1 MSRLQAAKNVVLR
14 DFAIEGTAKCSM
26 PIRLSFCK
34 DCLVENI
41 HFSTGVESFA
51 GDGEPELSLVYAIY
65 VWNTTVR
72 GFRATLSPELL
83 ALLAAKETSYDNFSN
98 YNLFKIISS
107 TASGFENC
115 HANGGTHAFNI
126 TRSASVAGGGGV
138 PSVDCFVRDCTAANC
153 IWAGVKIQQA
163 CYNTEVT
170 GNTVSESAQ
179 GIISCGRKTLI
190 SGNKLSTEV
199 PHSMD
204 SYYTHLERGGTYGI
218 ALIEGYACGSVVK
231 NNRVSG
237 FHSGLAVA
245 DGYEDKNCFEE
256 GDFLFQDNE
265 VSHCVRG
272 FTLYKNPHGAAL
284 GRRDLQLQ
292 ILNNEFTCAPTGRA
306 QYETASGI
314 HLPAMSAGV
323 TIRGNGFKQF
333 QSGVWMAGSVDF
345 IDIQG
350 NRFEDCAI
358 GLELDAIPPGSTEDP
373 VVRVRGADHSFVRTA
388 VPSKGMDQI
397 QRRNF

>member
-1 MSRLQAAKNVVLR
+1 LFPAYLAHSKNEPKPPSKGFLQRDTTTVSRLQSAKNVVLR

-51 GDGEPELSLVYAIY
+51 GDGEPELSLVYA
-65 VWNTTVR
+65 
-72 GFRATLSPELL
+72 
-83 ALLAAKETSYDNFSN
+83 
-98 YNLFKIISS
+98 
-107 TASGFENC
+107 
-115 HANGGTHAFNI
+115 
-126 TRSASVAGGGGV
+126 
-138 PSVDCFVRDCTAANC
+138 
-153 IWAGVKIQQA
+153 
-163 CYNTEVT
+163 
-170 GNTVSESAQ
+170 
-179 GIISCGRKTLI
+179 
-190 SGNKLSTEV
+190 
-199 PHSMD
+199 
-204 SYYTHLERGGTYGI
+204 
-218 ALIEGYACGSVVK
+218 CGSVVK
-231 NNRVSG
+231 NNRVRG

-272 FTLYKNPHGAAL
+272 FTLYKNPHSAAL

-292 ILNNEFTCAPTGRA
+292 ILDNEFTCAPTGRA

-350 NRFEDCAI
+350 NRFEDCSI
-358 GLELDAIPPGSTEDP
+358 GVELRSINGDASANPI
-373 VVRVRGADHSFVRTA
+373 VRVNEGHNTFTRTD
-388 VPSKGMDQI
+388 PSSKGMEQT
-397 QRRNF
+397 QRKPF